1 MNKKIFNYWY
11 SLTKYF
17 FKLIKTTYKINNLHL
32 DEKNIKL
39 VCTLPRSGTHIVS
52 GILDS
57 YLEQLYNRGDGT
69 PKLLESGSFVYN
81 VPEYF
86 TFNHQ
91 DFKKT
96 SNFLNQNFIN
106 LTTKFFNYVH
116 FPIQNSSLI
125 NFEKINPIILVRD
138 PIKST
143 SSSVLL
149 YLNHRFISKKNN
161 WDDELIQMSIR
172 LKLEETVK
180 FFNFWNKF
188 TQLRKDNPQSFVLI
202 KYEDLIK
209 DLEKYIIVILDF
221 YGIKINKDYLSK
233 AIKVN
238 DKNNLIKELNKYDKK
253 NFFYQFSELEQQELK
268 NKIEQKVKIIL
279 EKKKFNV
286 FDYKF

>member
-1 MNKKIFNYWY
+1 MSKKIFDYWY
-11 SLTKYF
+11 SLFKYF
-17 FKLIKTTYKINNLHL
+17 FKLVKATYKINNINL

-39 VCTLPRSGTHIVS
+39 ICTLPRSGTHIVN

-69 PKLLESGSFVYN
+69 PKLIESGSFVYN
-81 VPEYF
+81 IPEHF

-96 SNFLNQNFIN
+96 SNFLNQDFIN

-116 FPIQNSSLI
+116 FPIQNSPLI
-125 NFEKINPIILVRD
+125 NFAKIKPIILVRD
-138 PIKST
+138 PIKSI
-143 SSSVLL
+143 SSSALL
-149 YLNHRFISKKNN
+149 YLNHRFVSKKNN
-161 WDDELIQMSIR
+161 WEDELIQMAIQ

-180 FFNFWNKF
+180 FFNFWDKF
-188 TQLRKDNPQSFVLI
+188 IRMRKNEPQSFVLI

-209 DLEKYIIVILDF
+209 ELEKYIMIILDF
-221 YGIKINKDYLSK
+221 YDIKINKDFLLK
-233 AIKVN
+233 AIEIN
-238 DKNNLIKELNKYDKK
+238 DKNNLIRELKKYDEKSM
-253 NFFYQFSELEQQELK
+253 FYQFSELEQYELK

-279 EKKKFNV
+279 EEKKFNV